1 MPNLKIGDMSAVAPD
16 SVCAQAIDLARRA
29 ITESLDDD
37 FAAPSVPAEHVGAH
51 IDVTAEIENS
61 AIHRFACEAPG
72 YVGWNWVVTLM
83 RAGNEPTVADVVLL
97 PGDGALLAP
106 EWTPWSERV
115 RPGDLGVGD
124 VLPTPADDPR
134 LVPGYTGEGDQESVT
149 DAQAVR
155 DVVWE
160 LGLGRERVL
169 SPEGRD
175 DTMLRWY
182 HGDFG
187 PDSAMAKAAP
197 ANCASCGFLMH
208 FGGTAGRVFG
218 ICANI
223 MSPADG
229 RVVSLEFGCGA
240 HSEVVAPP
248 HSPVDV
254 IDLVINELAYDE
266 LTIDRVASAD
276 DIAQAQEAEG
286 DSSQADLEP
295 TLEAEFVES
304 VVEDDTDERTEDP
317 EN

>member
-1 MPNLKIGDMSAVAPD
+1 MTVVPD
-16 SVCAQAIDLARRA
+16 SVCASAVDLARRA
-29 ITESLDDD
+29 ITDALDPD
-37 FAAPSVPAEHVGAH
+37 FAAPSVPVEHVGAH

-61 AIHRFACEAPG
+61 AIHRFECKAPG
-72 YVGWNWVVTLM
+72 YVGWNWVVTLL
-83 RAGNEPTVADVVLL
+83 RGGKEPTVADVVLL

-106 EWTPWSERV
+106 EWMPWSERV

-124 VLPTPADDPR
+124 VLPTSPNDVR
-134 LVPGYTGEGDQESVT
+134 LVPGYTGEGDAQPTT
-149 DAQAVR
+149 DAQAIR

-197 ANCASCGFLMH
+197 ANCSSCGFLMH

-218 ICANI
+218 VCANL

-229 RVVSLEFGCGA
+229 RVVSLDFGCGA
-240 HSEVVAPP
+240 HSEVVAPQ

-254 IDLVINELAYDE
+254 IDLVINELAFDE
-266 LTIDRVASAD
+266 LTIDRVAAPD
-276 DIAQAQEAEG
+276 DVPQTEQAQADA
-286 DSSQADLEP
+286 SQTDFQP
-295 TLEAEFVES
+295 SIEAEFVETS
-304 VVEDDTDERTEDP
+304 VEDQSDDGTESP